1 MKKICSIFLVLLLLV
16 ANNSFGQNITF
27 SEIEKTN
34 NKSSTLEVIGK
45 IGGNFLVYKS
55 LYNNH
60 KLTIFNNDMSIK
72 ENVPLDYI
80 SERTS
85 NIDFIP
91 NANNFLMIWQFQ
103 KKNIIYCNAVIIDG
117 QGKQIGDIKTV
128 DTTKMGLF
136 SNNVNY
142 NVRWSEDKRKI
153 LIYKYSSK
161 GNDFNLAIKLLDENL
176 TRLDSAR
183 YTLDINRFKESIS
196 DLQID
201 NNGGLVFTKL
211 AENNG
216 QNYIN
221 DIDIFYKKLNNDS
234 LLKINLTL
242 DNLKIKEP
250 VLKLDNLNNT
260 IILNSFSYRKS
271 SATINGLFTA
281 VINKAPFALS
291 KKAQNIF
298 SDTLLNLLSGK
309 PEWRSAFDNFFF
321 KNTILKKDGGFILV
335 SEEYYKESRFGSFNN
350 NRNGNLGF
358 DNSQFGY
365 YSDYYNYNRG
375 NLGYYRPYNDN
386 NSRDIVFNYDD
397 ILIFS
402 LTKDLKLEWNS
413 VINKTASDIETDN
426 YLSFTNMNTGGE
438 IYFLFFQKDNR
449 QILSNHALKPN
460 GSITRYPTLKS
471 REAGYEF
478 MPKLGRQTG
487 SQQILIPCT
496 IRNSIAFAK
505 IDF

>member
-1 MKKICSIFLVLLLLV
+1 MKKIIPIIIFSIFIF
-16 ANNSFGQNITF
+16 ANKPMAQNITF

-45 IGGNFLVYKS
+45 IGSNFLIYKN
-55 LYNNH
+55 LYSKH
-60 KLTIFNNDMSIK
+60 KITILNNDMSIK

-80 SERTS
+80 SDKTT

-103 KKNIIYCNAVIIDG
+103 KRNIIYCNAVIIDG
-117 QGKQIGDIKTV
+117 EGKQTGEIKTI
-128 DTTKMGLF
+128 DTTKMGMF
-136 SNNVNY
+136 SNNVYY
-142 NVRWSEDKRKI
+142 NIRWSEDKKKV
-153 LIYKYSSK
+153 LMYKYSNRN
-161 GNDFNLAIKLLDENL
+161 NDFNLATKVIDENL
-176 TRLDSAR
+176 KTIDSNR
-183 YTLDINRFKESIS
+183 YTLDVNKYKESIG

-201 NNGGLVFTKL
+201 NNGGIVFAKL
-211 AENNG
+211 YEKNTD
-216 QNYIN
+216 NYIN
-221 DIDIFYKKLNNDS
+221 AVELYYKKQNNDS
-234 LLKINLTL
+234 LLKLNIEL

-260 IILNSFSYRKS
+260 IVLNGFSYKKS
-271 SATINGLFTA
+271 NGIINGLFTA
-281 VINKAPFALS
+281 AVNKAPFILS
-291 KKAQNIF
+291 KKATNIF
-298 SDTLLNLLSGK
+298 SDTLLNLLSGR
-309 PEWRSAFDNFFF
+309 PDWRTAFDNFFL

-335 SEEYYKESRFGSFNN
+335 TEEYYTERRNIGLGNDRFNN
-350 NRNGNLGF
+350 GIYGNSLY
-358 DNSQFGY
+358 NN
-365 YSDYYNYNRG
+365 YSDYYSFNRG

-386 NSRDIVFNYDD
+386 SNRDLIYNYDD

-413 VINKTASDIETDN
+413 VINKTSSDIETDN

-438 IYFLFFQKDNR
+438 IYFLFFQKDNK
-449 QILSNHALKPN
+449 QILSNHALKPS
-460 GSITRYPTLKS
+460 GSITRYPTIKS

-487 SQQILIPCT
+487 SQQIIIPCT